1 LAPNFP
7 AGKPVFSF
15 LSLGAG
21 GTLSSAGIKNMSILG
36 IETTTPGVYDWRGIG
51 IEVNC
56 LNFAQFEN
64 VRMFGLETGLHLTTD
79 NIRPGYPDAGWTEF
93 NQFNRIELHLCR
105 TGIKMSNAFPQGG
118 SFHGNNFETVIINI
132 PENSVAW
139 EIGNKCHYYN
149 GRFNI
154 LAWAHYDTSDLLR
167 CNGESEGNVGN
178 ISIECGLKPNGSNVV
193 SKVKGAGRFWF
204 DGYLIVAG
212 KPDNVS
218 VEMSNLPAGGT
229 MEMPGFCC
237 NNNLGK
243 PNYVGSTGA
252 KILPVSQF
260 KEIVGNAVS
269 PMVFGMYRDN
279 VQAVGINTY
288 LGPGNGLYLTQSGY

>member
-1 LAPNFP
+1 
-7 AGKPVFSF
+7 
-15 LSLGAG
+15 
-21 GTLSSAGIKNMSILG
+21 
-36 IETTTPGVYDWRGIG
+36 
-51 IEVNC
+51 
-56 LNFAQFEN
+56 
-64 VRMFGLETGLHLTTD
+64 
-79 NIRPGYPDAGWTEF
+79 
-93 NQFNRIELHLCR
+93 
-105 TGIKMSNAFPQGG
+105 
-118 SFHGNNFETVIINI
+118 
-132 PENSVAW
+132 
-139 EIGNKCHYYN
+139 
-149 GRFNI
+149 
-154 LAWAHYDTSDLLR
+154 
-167 CNGESEGNVGN
+167 VGN